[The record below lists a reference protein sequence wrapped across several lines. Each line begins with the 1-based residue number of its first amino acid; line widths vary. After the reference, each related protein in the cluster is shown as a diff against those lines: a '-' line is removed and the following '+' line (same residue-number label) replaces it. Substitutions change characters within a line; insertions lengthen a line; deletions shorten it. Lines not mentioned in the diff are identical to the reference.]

1 MTLLPTRDL
10 WPPGRPLL
18 LALLA
23 GLALAACGSQSANE
37 PAVTADAG
45 DAVATAG
52 AATDRPGAAA
62 GTAIAFQATLTGARQ
77 MGIEGSTALAG
88 TAYRLYQLSFG
99 GQGMAGEG
107 PVLVSL
113 ARDDTSAPTAGSYT
127 LGDDADFSGTVEI
140 YPGPAE
146 YGIDSG
152 ELVIS
157 GARGDVLS
165 GSFTLTA
172 VEPEGGTRI
181 TVNGRFHTRAAH

>member
-45 DAVATAG
+45 DAVATAE
-52 AATDRPGAAA
+52 AVDRPGATA
-62 GTAIAFQATLTGARQ
+62 GTPVSFQATLGGARQ

-88 TAYRLYQLSFG
+88 AAYRLYQLSFG

-127 LGDDADFSGTVEI
+127 LGDDGDFSGTVEI